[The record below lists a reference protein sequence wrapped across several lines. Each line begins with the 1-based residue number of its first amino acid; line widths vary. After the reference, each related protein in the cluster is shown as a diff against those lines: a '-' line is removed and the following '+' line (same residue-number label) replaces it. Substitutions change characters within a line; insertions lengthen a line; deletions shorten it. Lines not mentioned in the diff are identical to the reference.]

1 MFSFDGQQKQS
12 RYDTVIADSFIPGA
26 TGHARFRSR
35 AGHTNPAFCYHI
47 LLNTSREQYEG
58 MTEWCDRDEPPD
70 CNGVSGQ
77 LFRSIPDPTLEYTV
91 EEGVAT
97 VRAGNA
103 AYRER
108 FEPADQPAD
117 GPTELAAR
125 LASDLGEESNDTVET
140 VARAAADGESVRTV
154 VRVGAGD
161 TSRDYLV
168 RVVPAE
174 AESAEGF
181 VVLTEVTPERGRI
194 RELEAERDRLDEFAS
209 IVSHD
214 LRGPLDVANA
224 HLEAAEARGD
234 EVHFRKIEGVHERIR
249 RIVEEVLDLARRGRI
264 IDEVEPVA
272 LGQVAEAA
280 WGSVPTADASLVV
293 TTDCTVEADASRL
306 QQLLENLFRNAIEH
320 GGPEVTVEV
329 GTTGDGFYV
338 VDDGPGIPADRR
350 ERIFEPDVSGSESG
364 SGLGLFVVRRIAEA
378 HGWSVGATDS
388 ETDLDTT
395 DPETDRDGARF
406 EFTDVSLGEER

>member
-1 MFSFDGQQKQS
+1 
-12 RYDTVIADSFIPGA
+12 
-26 TGHARFRSR
+26 
-35 AGHTNPAFCYHI
+35 
-47 LLNTSREQYEG
+47 

-70 CNGVSGQ
+70 RDGTGRQ
-77 LFRSIPDPTLEYTV
+77 LFRSIPDPALEYVV

-108 FEPADQPAD
+108 FDPAEKSADRPAD
-117 GPTELAAR
+117 GPTELAVR
-125 LASDLGEESNDTVET
+125 LASDLGADADDTVET
-140 VARAAADGESVRTV
+140 VAGAAADGEPVRTV
-154 VRVGAGD
+154 VRAEAGE

-168 RVVPAE
+168 RVVPDE
-174 AESAEGF
+174 AESAGGF
-181 VVLTEVTPERGRI
+181 VVLTEVTSERERI

-224 HLEAAEARGD
+224 HLEAAEMRGD

-264 IDEVEPVA
+264 IDEVGPVA
-272 LGQVAEAA
+272 LGDVAEAA

-293 TTDCTVEADASRL
+293 TTERTVEADASRL

-320 GGPEVTVEV
+320 GGSEVTVEV
-329 GTTGDGFYV
+329 GTTDEGFYV
-338 VDDGPGIPADRR
+338 ADDGPGIPADHR
-350 ERIFEPDVSGSESG
+350 ERIFEPDVSGSEGG

-378 HGWSVGATDS
+378 HGWSVGATDPV
-388 ETDLDTT
+388 TDS
-395 DPETDRDGARF
+395 DRDGARF
-406 EFTDVSLGEER
+406 ECTGVSFGEES